1 MDCRACQPGS
11 KLSRQS
17 PKIGE
22 DAFVR
27 FMAHVLSLDHDCVG
41 REVSELQTWRRVA
54 ACDGFTASGSNGLAI
69 LVYSEALLTWR
80 LR

>member
-1 MDCRACQPGS
+1 
-11 KLSRQS
+11 
-17 PKIGE
+17 
-22 DAFVR
+22 
-27 FMAHVLSLDHDCVG
+27 MAHVLSLDHDCVG